1 MQMAEKNTGWK
12 LAANGIQQGL
22 NGLSN
27 IHSAQNG
34 AQRAQAIAQIG
45 AMIAGMI

>member
-1 MQMAEKNTGWK
+1 MAEKNTAWK
-12 LAANGIQQGL
+12 MAYNGIQQGL

-34 AQRAQAIAQIG
+34 MQRAQAIAQIS
-45 AMIAGMI
+45 AMIAGMV